1 MKKYWLKIIGEKR
14 EYTASKATLSVEDG
28 YYVFYNRE
36 DEAIGYFPIAMTII
50 DRIEKVT
57 ESEKESQEESP
68 RERVDHHVE
77 DIT

>member
-36 DEAIGYFPIAMTII
+36 DEVIGYFPIAMTII